1 MLNQLFQR
9 ISITCVAILT
19 ATLLLTASSLSADT
33 PRFEKLILNDKYF
46 CDGVDAGDIN
56 RDGNVDVVA
65 GPYWYAGPDFNAKH
79 EFYPAVALPTEP
91 SPSNS
96 MFSFVYDFSGDTWPD
111 ILVLGRVHKH
121 SAYWYENPGKT
132 AGPWKKHFAFERVRG
147 ESPTMIDLDGD
158 GNPQVICH
166 WDGRWGWIE
175 PHSVEPRRPWRFVPV
190 GKDEQWPQFYHGTGV
205 GDVNGDKRLDIIIND
220 GWYEQPKAEAELW
233 TLHRTKFSQDRGG
246 AQMFA
251 YDVDGDGRNDVISSI
266 NAHEWGLAWY
276 RQLTDGKPTSFKEMK
291 IMGDRSEIDKYG
303 AAFTQPHAIEVAD
316 IDGDGDLDIVTGKRR
331 WAHGPKGD
339 IEPGAAAVV
348 YWFEL
353 QRNENGEVK
362 YVPHMIDDNSG
373 VGVQIA
379 TKDVNGDGRI
389 DVLTTSKLGTFVFL
403 NKVEASGAKE

>member
-1 MLNQLFQR
+1 MNVMLNQLFQR

-205 GDVNGDKRLDIIIND
+205 GGC
-220 GWYEQPKAEAELW
+220 E
-233 TLHRTKFSQDRGG
+233 
-246 AQMFA
+246 
-251 YDVDGDGRNDVISSI
+251 
-266 NAHEWGLAWY
+266 
-276 RQLTDGKPTSFKEMK
+276 
-291 IMGDRSEIDKYG
+291 
-303 AAFTQPHAIEVAD
+303 
-316 IDGDGDLDIVTGKRR
+316 RR
-331 WAHGPKGD
+331 
-339 IEPGAAAVV
+339 
-348 YWFEL
+348 
-353 QRNENGEVK
+353 
-362 YVPHMIDDNSG
+362 
-373 VGVQIA
+373 
-379 TKDVNGDGRI
+379 
-389 DVLTTSKLGTFVFL
+389 
-403 NKVEASGAKE
+403 

>member
-1 MLNQLFQR
+1 MNNGR
-9 ISITCVAILT
+9 NSITEL
-19 ATLLLTASSLSADT
+19 
-33 PRFEKLILNDKYF
+33 
-46 CDGVDAGDIN
+46 
-56 RDGNVDVVA
+56 
-65 GPYWYAGPDFNAKH
+65 
-79 EFYPAVALPTEP
+79 AL
-91 SPSNS
+91 
-96 MFSFVYDFSGDTWPD
+96 
-111 ILVLGRVHKH
+111 
-121 SAYWYENPGKT
+121 
-132 AGPWKKHFAFERVRG
+132 
-147 ESPTMIDLDGD
+147 
-158 GNPQVICH
+158 
-166 WDGRWGWIE
+166 
-175 PHSVEPRRPWRFVPV
+175 
-190 GKDEQWPQFYHGTGV
+190 

>member
-1 MLNQLFQR
+1 F
-9 ISITCVAILT
+9 
-19 ATLLLTASSLSADT
+19 
-33 PRFEKLILNDKYF
+33 
-46 CDGVDAGDIN
+46 
-56 RDGNVDVVA
+56 NV
-65 GPYWYAGPDFNAKH
+65 KH